1 MRAAAR
7 KSCPKILVE
16 SLLLQTSQWVQIWGF
31 PYMEI
36 LQNGWFIME
45 NPSKIDDWGYPYFR
59 KPTFSTWGKK
69 TKFLRVLTLANLRY
83 PAKKQILSWSVDNP
97 IDTKRLRDL
106 STHGFEG
113 SSFPPI

>member
-36 LQNGWFIME
+36 LQNGWFRME
-45 NPSKIDDWGYPYFR
+45 NPTKIDDLGVPLFQETY
-59 KPTFSTWGKK
+59 
-69 TKFLRVLTLANLRY
+69 
-83 PAKKQILSWSVDNP
+83 I
-97 IDTKRLRDL
+97 
-106 STHGFEG
+106 
-113 SSFPPI
+113 